1 MTQIIRA
8 IWPSYLNIPNSLP
21 ASAGITSQQMCS
33 HILFWSLQFPLLLI
47 PPHKLRWFF
56 VFKTVVVLVTS
67 VATVIALCVQAGGAG
82 EIWAQQ
88 ATVSGS
94 AKDWMI
100 LQSMSSITGSWCVFH
115 NSNFPPGKRCGSHR
129 WNGKC

>member
-8 IWPSYLNIPNSLP
+8 IWPSYLDITNKLP

-33 HILFWSLQFPLLLI
+33 HVLFWSIQFPFLLI

-67 VATVIALCVQAGGAG
+67 VAMIIALCVQAGGAG
-82 EIWAQQ
+82 EIWTQEA
-88 ATVSGS
+88 AISGS
-94 AKDWMI
+94 AKNWLI
-100 LQSMSSITGSWCVFH
+100 LSSMSSITGSWCVPRLSSCELLH
-115 NSNFPPGKRCGSHR
+115 WRLE
-129 WNGKC
+129 